1 VRTFVRVK
9 EEDKMRHTIWTLLL
23 VITVGVLAFAAG
35 RNTQTTTGVQGLSVL
50 EVEQP
55 RVVLVKTEARKQKD
69 ARQYSEGCQ
78 VIPNGEVGQPKVNE
92 EERRLMKG
100 LVF

>member
-1 VRTFVRVK
+1 MFARVK
-9 EEDKMRHTIWTLLL
+9 EEDKMRHTTWTLLL
-23 VITVGVLAFAAG
+23 MITVGVLSFTAG
-35 RNTQTTTGVQGLSVL
+35 RNTHTTTEPQALSFL
-50 EVEQP
+50 EVVEQP
-55 RVVLVKTEARKQKD
+55 RVVLAKTEARKQKD

>member
-1 VRTFVRVK
+1 
-9 EEDKMRHTIWTLLL
+9 MRHMIWTVLLM
-23 VITVGVLAFAAG
+23 ITVGVLAFTAG
-35 RNTQTTTGVQGLSVL
+35 RNTQTTTGPQGLSLL
-50 EVEQP
+50 EMEQP
-55 RVVLVKTEARKQKD
+55 RVVLAKTEARKQKD

>member
-1 VRTFVRVK
+1 MFARVK
-9 EEDKMRHTIWTLLL
+9 EEDKMRHMIWTLLL
-23 VITVGVLAFAAG
+23 MNIVGVLAFTAG
-35 RNTQTTTGVQGLSVL
+35 RNTQTTTGPQALNL
-50 EVEQP
+50 VEMEQV
-55 RVVLVKTEARKQKD
+55 RVVLAKTEARKRKD
-69 ARQYSEGCQ
+69 ARLYSEGCQ

>member
-1 VRTFVRVK
+1 
-9 EEDKMRHTIWTLLL
+9 MRHMIWTLLL
-23 VITVGVLAFAAG
+23 VITVGVLSFTAG
-35 RNTQTTTGVQGLSVL
+35 RNTQTTTGPQGLRLL
-50 EVEQP
+50 EMEQP
-55 RVVLVKTEARKQKD
+55 RVVLAKTEARKQKD